1 MNYDTKTCGN
11 RIRQLRLESGLTQEK
26 VASALNIDQSFYGRI
41 ELGKKGCSVDLFIQI
56 SDLFGVSLDY
66 LILGR
71 NIGTLSKNADM
82 AQIKAEIGNAIDLLE
97 RIKLS
102 L

>member
-56 SDLFGVSLDY
+56 SDLFGASLDY

-71 NIGTLSKNADM
+71 HIGTLSKNVDM
-82 AQIKAEIGNAIDLLE
+82 ALLKAEIGNAIDLLE